1 METLQHENTK
11 LQEENLVKKLDKKIG
26 PAILITAG
34 AELYIVGS
42 STPGIDY
49 YDQLWKLDF

>member
-1 METLQHENTK
+1 MLRIYDSLNDKWYIGE
-11 LQEENLVKKLDKKIG
+11 LDKKIG

-34 AELYIVGS
+34 NELYVVGS
-42 STPGIDY
+42 STPSVDY